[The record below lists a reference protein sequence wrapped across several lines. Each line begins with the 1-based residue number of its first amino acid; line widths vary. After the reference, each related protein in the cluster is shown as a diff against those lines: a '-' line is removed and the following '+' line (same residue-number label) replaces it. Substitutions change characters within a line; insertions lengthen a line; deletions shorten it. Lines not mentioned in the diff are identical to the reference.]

1 MAEQNPKQNDDLTTA
16 GEPAESTGKS
26 SLPVRLRVLL
36 FVATVIVVECLL
48 AYLFLPNA
56 EKSAAMA
63 SAAME
68 PGSQTE
74 LIDEN
79 AASEDNEKDMIDQI
93 EVDLGEFSVTSY
105 QPVSTTTLRI
115 DFHLYGTV
123 GIEDERMFLAL
134 MGENL
139 HRFRE
144 QVIVIIRS
152 AEITD
157 LTDAGLGL
165 IKRKILEKTNRTLG
179 KPLLRTVIFSEFSFI
194 EQ

>member
-1 MAEQNPKQNDDLTTA
+1 MAEQAPPKNDDLPTA
-16 GEPAESTGKS
+16 GEPAEAPGKS
-26 SLPVRLRVLL
+26 SLPARLKVLL
-36 FVATVIVVECLL
+36 FVAAVIIVECLL

-63 SAAME
+63 YAAIE
-68 PGSQTE
+68 PGSQSE
-74 LIDEN
+74 LIDKN
-79 AASEDNEKDMIDQI
+79 VASEDDEKDMIDQI

-105 QPVSTTTLRI
+105 QPVSATTLRI

-123 GIEDERMFLAL
+123 GIENERKFLAL
-134 MGENL
+134 MDENL

-165 IKRKILEKTNRTLG
+165 IKRKILGKTNRTLG
-179 KPLLRTVIFSEFSFI
+179 KPMLRTVIFSEFSFI

>member
-1 MAEQNPKQNDDLTTA
+1 MAEQDPQQNDDLTIA
-16 GEPAESTGKS
+16 DEPAEAPGKS
-26 SLPVRLRVLL
+26 SLPARLKVLL
-36 FVATVIVVECLL
+36 FVAAVIVVECLL

-63 SAAME
+63 TAAME
-68 PGSQTE
+68 PGSQPE
-74 LIDEN
+74 LVDEN
-79 AASEDNEKDMIDQI
+79 TASENDGKDMIDQI

-105 QPVSTTTLRI
+105 QPVSATTLRI

-123 GIEDERMFLAL
+123 GLDDERKFLAL
-134 MGENL
+134 MEENL

-165 IKRKILEKTNRTLG
+165 IKRRILEKTNRTLG
-179 KPLLRTVIFSEFSFI
+179 KPMLRTVIFSEFSFI

>member
-1 MAEQNPKQNDDLTTA
+1 MAEQDPQQNDDLTTA
-16 GEPAESTGKS
+16 DEPAEATGKS
-26 SLPVRLRVLL
+26 SMPARLKVLL
-36 FVATVIVVECLL
+36 FVAAVIVVECLL

-68 PGSQTE
+68 PGSQPKLVDKNT
-74 LIDEN
+74 
-79 AASEDNEKDMIDQI
+79 ASEDDEKDMIDQI
-93 EVDLGEFSVTSY
+93 EIDLGEFSVTSY
-105 QPVSTTTLRI
+105 QPVSATTLRI
-115 DFHLYGTV
+115 DFHLYGTI
-123 GIEDERMFLAL
+123 GIEDESKFLTL
-134 MGENL
+134 MDENL

-144 QVIVIIRS
+144 QIIVIIRS

-165 IKRKILEKTNRTLG
+165 IKRQILEKTNRTLG
-179 KPLLRTVIFSEFSFI
+179 KPLLRTIIFSEFSFI

>member
-1 MAEQNPKQNDDLTTA
+1 MAEQLPQKNDDLQTA
-16 GEPAESTGKS
+16 DEPAEAPGKS
-26 SLPVRLRVLL
+26 SLPARLKVLL
-36 FVATVIVVECLL
+36 FVAAVIVVECLM

-68 PGSQTE
+68 PGSQPE
-74 LIDEN
+74 LVDKN
-79 AASEDNEKDMIDQI
+79 TVSEDDKKDMIDQI

-105 QPVSTTTLRI
+105 QPVSATTLRI

-123 GIEDERMFLAL
+123 GLDDERKFLAL
-134 MGENL
+134 MEENL

-157 LTDAGLGL
+157 LTDAGFGL
-165 IKRKILEKTNRTLG
+165 IKRKILEKTNHTLG
-179 KPLLRTVIFSEFSFI
+179 KPLLRAVIFSEFSFI

>member
-1 MAEQNPKQNDDLTTA
+1 MAEQDPTQNDNLTA
-16 GEPAESTGKS
+16 ADEPEESTGKS
-26 SLPVRLRVLL
+26 SLLARLKVLM
-36 FVATVIVVECLL
+36 FVALVIVVECLL
-48 AYLFLPNA
+48 AYLLLPNA

-68 PGSQTE
+68 PSSQTE

-79 AASEDNEKDMIDQI
+79 VDSEDDKKDMIDQI

-105 QPVSTTTLRI
+105 QPVSATTLRI
-115 DFHLYGTV
+115 DFHLYGTI
-123 GIEDERMFLAL
+123 GIKDESAFLSL
-134 MGENL
+134 MDENL

-144 QVIVIIRS
+144 QIIVIIRS

-179 KPLLRTVIFSEFSFI
+179 KPLLRTIIFSEFSFI